1 MSLISLVDVD
11 LAVTYSR
18 ALPVFMREWLLDQGY
33 TLLDVPDDEQRTLAC
48 SVLALAPR
56 RCVIVAGNPLTRRLL
71 TDAGAT
77 VIEYEGSEIS
87 LKGSGGPTCLTRP
100 LLRA

>member
-11 LAVTYSR
+11 LAVTYPR
-18 ALPVFMREWLLDQGY
+18 ALPVFMRERLVDRGY
-33 TLLDVPDDEQRTLAC
+33 TLLDVPDDEHTTLAC
-48 SVLALAPR
+48 NVLALAPR
-56 RCVIVAGNPLTRRLL
+56 RCMIVAGNPVTRRLL
-71 TDAGAT
+71 AEAGAT